1 MRSRGPVAVSILN
14 LVLAAL
20 LAVPASAAPVRPVG
34 SRGTVLVPDH
44 FLRSWDPVTIF
55 FDRDLGPAKGGPED
69 RPERF
74 VRFSPAHPGAFTWL
88 DARTL
93 QLRPAEAWP
102 ALTRFRFQL
111 DGRTTE
117 LVTLLPAPT
126 ETWPW
131 DGAEGLERVEK
142 VELRFPEPVD
152 PKALAKAVTLELRP
166 LPGVGSESSRWLDA
180 DDFAVQPLERRERDQ
195 PAGYLLALAQP
206 IPLGSK
212 VVVHLKLSL
221 DEKAPESLA
230 TISFSTLE
238 PFRPTQFGCPG
249 HQVPVTPSG
258 SRFTPEQ
265 ALACPASEAAVV
277 VDFSAT
283 PRELGTL
290 EARNLVRISPPVGNL
305 SYQLQGRRLRVTGD
319 FARDTR
325 YRLDL
330 VPTPIVSQQGQ
341 TLDLGA
347 SNQVYLFFP
356 ARESYLRWTAGA
368 GLAERYG
375 PQEVPLAGRGQDQV
389 DLRIQRVDP
398 LDRSFWPFP
407 RSPVVV
413 DESRRPP
420 GPGEEKARWTDAT
433 GQPTAEDLAHYVH
446 QLGSPPLSKLIPLPL
461 GRSGTAASF
470 GLDLAGLLATVSGPA
485 RPGTYLL
492 GLRSLDASSTRAW
505 MRLTVTDLSLTT
517 TEEPRRVVFW
527 VTSLSTGAPVAGAKV
542 RVEGAVDRA
551 GAKDVRGV
559 RWETLVEGATDA
571 QGQLVWTAPGSAI
584 GKSVRVRRIVVVKDD
599 DLLVLD
605 PAETPD
611 YYSDGAWLESRRP
624 WLQWTQEALAGR
636 GPAVTEIVHVFTERP
651 VYRPEE
657 PVHVKGYVRRLEDRR
672 LSPIPGPGLLTVQG
686 PGNVSFRYPVQVA
699 GNGSFYHRFQED
711 KLPTGSYRALFQWR
725 PEGEVL
731 GEVSFRVEAYR
742 LPTFEV
748 QLWSAEKVP
757 LDRPFEV
764 KLTATYYAGGRVT
777 ERPVAWRVTQFP
789 YAWAPAARP
798 GFFFSSDG
806 RFSPAGRF
814 ESTPTLSRQ
823 DTTDAEGGATIQL
836 DPTLEPTAQPRTYVV
851 EATVTGTDD
860 QTVTNTRRV
869 IAVPP
874 FLVGVKVP
882 RYLEQA
888 SEIRPEVLVLGPD
901 EKELAGV
908 ALTVRLIHRQW
919 HSHLRASDFS
929 DGVARYVTEL
939 VDEKVA
945 EKKVESGA
953 GALAVALPTP
963 EAGVYLVEVEARD
976 KLGRAQVV
984 SVDLFVGGDQA
995 VAWAKPG
1002 AGVFK
1007 VAADKKSYKPGE
1019 TATLVLESPFQS
1031 ARALA
1036 IVEAP
1041 EGARYEWLEVVGG
1054 KASFQLP
1061 VSGAWTPRLPVH
1073 FLLMRGRIA
1082 GTRPVPGNRTD
1093 LGKPATLGATAWLE
1107 VEPLDR
1113 RVEVKLEHPAQSLPG
1128 KEITVEITLTDP
1140 AGKPLAGEVTLWLV
1154 DQAVLA
1160 LGREQRLDPLPDFL
1174 RDVRSYL
1181 VARDTRNLVFGLLP
1195 FAPEPGGDGGEE
1207 AKSLFDRQTVRKNF
1221 QPVPFYDPAI
1231 QVGASGKASVKVQLP
1246 DNLTNFKLRAK
1257 AISGP
1262 DRFGF
1267 GTGHLEVRLP
1277 VIVQP
1282 ALPRFVRPGD
1292 RFVASAIGRIVE
1304 GGGGAGR
1311 VEARF
1316 SGVELSGPSSRSF
1329 EWNAAKPERF
1339 DFDVAVPPAAASAAP
1354 APEVTFSIGVERSS
1368 DRAGDAFEVKLPVR
1382 DDRDEVKLSAV
1393 VALGPGQT
1401 VAFPEPKEAPR
1412 PGTLVRRALVTGQEK
1427 LLALSAGL
1435 DFLLEYPYG
1444 CTEQRVSRSRAQLA
1458 LGRLSALLQEGGDKT
1473 ELERGVRDSVEWLA
1487 QVTKPSG
1494 LISFWP
1500 GSDGYVWLTA
1510 WSVEFELEAKAAG
1523 YPVEEKLL
1531 ATHLR
1536 ALEQALRS
1544 DYAGFIPGEAWSERA
1559 AALRALALAGRF
1571 EAAYGDELARQSQFL
1586 DLDALSDTVLAFSRA
1601 GRGSSPAVPRLV
1613 AEVWQG
1619 IGTQLHQGKEIFAG
1633 VKERQSERNRLI
1645 LPGEVSTL
1653 GRMVRALAATD
1664 GASPRLPLVVDGLA
1678 ELGRNDGWGSTDA
1691 NAGAL
1696 LALAEVVKPPFAGAP
1711 AARVEAAAG
1720 SEKKSLFLD
1729 AERPT
1734 AFFSSAAGGQATLTL
1749 ESGPRLSARTET
1761 RYVPAGDGSQ
1771 AAPRWDGFV
1780 VRREM
1785 LVYTSEPP
1793 QRTSLAEPGRT
1804 LALTVG
1810 TVVEDHV
1817 EVVNPED
1824 RHYVA
1829 VVVPLAAGMEPL
1841 NPALA
1846 TAPPEAKTAG
1856 RLTLA
1861 PSYVAFL
1868 DDHVAFY
1875 YDSLPKG
1882 TYDFFFRTRATVP
1895 GLFVQPSAKAE
1906 MMYRGEVVGTSAGA
1920 KVEVK
1925 RAPEGR

>member
-1 MRSRGPVAVSILN
+1 MCRRGWLAVLMLN
-14 LVLAAL
+14 LVLVAL
-20 LAVPASAAPVRPVG
+20 LAAPAFAGPVRPAG

-69 RPERF
+69 RPERW
-74 VRFSPAHPGAFTWL
+74 VRFTPAHPGAFTWL
-88 DARTL
+88 DSRTL

-111 DGRTTE
+111 EGRTTE
-117 LVTLLPAPT
+117 LVTLLPAPV

-131 DGAEGLERVEK
+131 DGAEGLERVER

-152 PKALAKAVTLELRP
+152 VKALARAVTLELRP

-180 DDFAVQPLERRERDQ
+180 DDFTVQPLERRGRDE
-195 PAGYLLALAQP
+195 PAGYLLALAKP

-221 DEKAPESLA
+221 DEGAPESLA
-230 TISFSTLE
+230 KVTFSTLE

-249 HQVPVTPSG
+249 SQVPVTPSG

-265 ALACPASEAAVV
+265 ALSCPASEAALV

-283 PRELGTL
+283 PKELGTL
-290 EARNLVRISPPVGNL
+290 EARNLVRISPPVDNL
-305 SYQLQGRRLRVTGD
+305 SYQLIGRRLRVTGD

-330 VPTPIVSQQGQ
+330 VPTPITSEQGQ
-341 TLDLGA
+341 TLDLAA

-356 ARESYLRWTAGA
+356 ARETYLRWTTGA
-368 GLAERYG
+368 GVAERRG
-375 PQEVPLAGRGQDQV
+375 PQEVPLSGRGQDQV
-389 DLRIQRVDP
+389 DLRIQKVDP

-407 RSPVVV
+407 ESPVVV

-420 GPGEEKARWTDAT
+420 GPGEEKPRWTEV
-433 GQPTAEDLAHYVH
+433 QSHPTTEDLAAYVH

-461 GRSGTAASF
+461 ARTGTAASF
-470 GLDLAGLLATVSGPA
+470 GLDLAGLLATVAGPE

-517 TEEPRRVVFW
+517 TEEPRRAVFW
-527 VTSLSTGAPVAGAKV
+527 VTSLATGAAVAGARV
-542 RVEGAVDRA
+542 RVEGAVDQA

-559 RWETLVEGATDA
+559 RWETLFEGSTDA
-571 QGQLVWTAPGSAI
+571 RGQLAWTAPGAVT
-584 GKSVRVRRIVVVKDD
+584 GRSVRVRRIVVAKDD

-605 PAETPD
+605 PAGAPD
-611 YYSDGAWLESRRP
+611 YYSDGAWLSSRRP
-624 WLQWTQEALAGR
+624 WLQWTQEQLGER
-636 GPAVTEIVHVFTERP
+636 GPEVRTIAHVFTERP

-657 PVHVKGYVRRLEDRR
+657 PVHVKGYVRSLDDRR
-672 LSPIPGPGLLTVQG
+672 LSPLSGKGLLTVQG
-686 PGNVSFRYPVQVA
+686 PGNVSFRYPLEVA
-699 GNGSFYHRFQED
+699 ANGSFYHRFQED
-711 KLPTGSYRALFQWR
+711 KLPTGTYRALFQWKAD
-725 PEGEVL
+725 GEAF

-798 GFFFSSDG
+798 GWFFSSDG

-823 DTTDAEGGATIQL
+823 DSTNAEGGAAIQL

-851 EATVTGTDD
+851 EATVTGADD

-869 IAVPP
+869 VAVPP

-882 RYLEQA
+882 RYLERA
-888 SEIRPEVLVLGPD
+888 AEIHPEVLVLGPE
-901 EKELAGV
+901 EKELPGV

-945 EKKVESGA
+945 EKMVDSGA
-953 GALAVALPTP
+953 GPLSVALPTP

-984 SVDLFVGGDQA
+984 SVDLFVGGDEA

-1041 EGARYEWLEVVGG
+1041 EGVRYEWLEVAGG
-1054 KASFQLP
+1054 KATYQLP
-1061 VSGAWTPRLPVH
+1061 LSGGWTPRLPVH

-1107 VEPLDR
+1107 IEPLDR
-1113 RVEVKLEHPAQSLPG
+1113 RVEVKLAHPAQALPG
-1128 KEITVEITLTDP
+1128 KEITVEITLSDP

-1231 QVGASGKASVKVQLP
+1231 AIGPSGKASVKVQLP

-1292 RFVASAIGRIVE
+1292 RFVASAVGRIVE

-1316 SGVELSGPSSRSF
+1316 SGVEPSGPLSRAF
-1329 EWNAAKPERF
+1329 EWNIAKPERF
-1339 DFDVAVPPAAASAAP
+1339 DFEVAVPGGAGAGTAP
-1354 APEVTFSIGVERSS
+1354 PEVTFQVGVERAS
-1368 DRAGDAFEVKLPVR
+1368 DRAGDAFEVRLPVR
-1382 DDRDEVKLSAV
+1382 QDRDEVKLSAV
-1393 VALGPGQT
+1393 VAVGPGQT
-1401 VAFPEPKEAPR
+1401 VAFPEPREAPR
-1412 PGTLVRRALVTGQEK
+1412 PGTLERRALVTGQDK

-1458 LGRLSALLQEGGDKT
+1458 LGKLSSLLREVEEKA
-1473 ELERGVRDSVEWLA
+1473 ELERGVRDSLDWLA

-1510 WSVEFELEAKAAG
+1510 QAVEFEVEAKAAG
-1523 YPVEEKLL
+1523 YGVDDKLL

-1536 ALEQALRS
+1536 ALEGALRS
-1544 DYAGFIPGEAWSERA
+1544 DYAGFLPGEEWSERA

-1601 GRGSSPAVPRLV
+1601 GRGGSPAVPRLV
-1613 AEVWQG
+1613 SELWNGV
-1619 IGTQLHQGKEIFAG
+1619 GTQLHQGKEIFAG

-1645 LPGEVSTL
+1645 LPGEVATL

-1664 GASPRLPLVVDGLA
+1664 AANARLPLVVDGLA
-1678 ELGRNDGWGSTDA
+1678 ELGRGGGWGSTDA

-1696 LALAEVVKPPFAGAP
+1696 LALAEVIKPPFAGAP
-1711 AARVEAAAG
+1711 VARVEAVAG
-1720 SEKKSLFLD
+1720 SDKKSLFLD
-1729 AERPT
+1729 AERPS
-1734 AFFSSAAGGQATLTL
+1734 AFFSSGAAGQATLTL
-1749 ESGPRLSARTET
+1749 ASGPRLAARTET
-1761 RYVPAGDGSQ
+1761 RYVPAADGSQ
-1771 AAPRWDGFV
+1771 APPRRDGFV

-1793 QRTSLAEPGRT
+1793 QRTALAEPGRT
-1804 LALTVG
+1804 LSLTVG

-1846 TAPPEAKTAG
+1846 TAPPEARTAG
-1856 RLTLA
+1856 RLTLQ

-1882 TYDFFFRTRATVP
+1882 TYDFYFRTRATVP
-1895 GLFVQPSAKAE
+1895 GTFIQPPAKAE

-1920 KVEVK
+1920 KVEVE
-1925 RAPEGR
+1925 RAPEGK